1 MEAPRLEPVPAAG
14 ERRGVL
20 IRVIVGLGVLTLA
33 LLGILVVL
41 DVVPRDA
48 FADLASRVGA
58 VAAIVLL
65 TALILSFL
73 LRRPPR

>member
-1 MEAPRLEPVPAAG
+1 M
-14 ERRGVL
+14 
-20 IRVIVGLGVLTLA
+20 IVGLSVLTLA

-73 LRRPPR
+73 LRRPSR